1 MWSARQPVTVSIT
14 DDQLQQGNRSF
25 SLVLS
30 IKPTNL
36 NISVNR
42 TRRTVTIAIVDDGKS
57 NIKLIYKLLDTCTKK
72 KGADNKNVNFSLL
85 IYH

>member
-1 MWSARQPVTVSIT
+1 MWSTSQPVTVNIT

-36 NISVNR
+36 SISENS
-42 TRRTVTIAIVDDGKS
+42 TRKTITITIVDDGES
-57 NIKLIYKLLDTCTKK
+57 NIQLIYKLLIHVQRRKEQIQK
-72 KGADNKNVNFSLL
+72 ISIFSF
-85 IYH
+85 

>member
-1 MWSARQPVTVSIT
+1 MWSTSQPVTVNIT

-36 NISVNR
+36 SISENS
-42 TRRTVTIAIVDDGKS
+42 TRKTITITIVDDGES
-57 NIKLIYKLLDTCTKK
+57 NIQLIYKLLINVQRRKEQIT
-72 KGADNKNVNFSLL
+72 KNVNFFFL
-85 IYH
+85 IYQ